1 MQSCRGMGRRRLPG
15 LRSHISSGVVMAAV
29 GLFYVGAVLFVNGLM
44 LLGKVDPRAAGFLNL
59 FVGVLQRLTQSSW
72 NLRWRSPA

>member
-1 MQSCRGMGRRRLPG
+1 
-15 LRSHISSGVVMAAV
+15 MAAV

-59 FVGVLQRLTQSSW
+59 FVGVLQVVIPTVLLVQSGGDQAKVLAASGLYLFGLTISTSG
-72 NLRWRSPA
+72 

>member
-1 MQSCRGMGRRRLPG
+1 
-15 LRSHISSGVVMAAV
+15 MAAV